1 MGVKITEIVMAA
13 KKSPSITDLANK
25 KVAIDAFNWLYSF
38 LAPIRLGDGSMLT
51 DSTGLSTS
59 HLSGF
64 FFRNIYLLENR
75 IKPVYVFDGK
85 PSELKKETIAK
96 RVEIRVEAKKKA
108 EDAKDVGAVE
118 DARKFSEAST
128 HIEPHMIPDCKRLFE
143 LMGIPYIEAPSE
155 GEAQAAHLVNK
166 NDVYIA
172 VSQDYDC
179 FLFGA
184 RSLLRNLTQQKVR
197 RIRGKEYHI
206 EMEAYD
212 LQEVLKYLGL
222 TREQLV
228 DLGILIGTDFNPGI
242 KGVGQ
247 KTALKYMQEYG
258 SIEKLYEKKPD
269 FAQQLP
275 MEFVGRVRKLF
286 LEPDVTDKYSM
297 EVTPLNPE
305 GLVDFLCKEKNFNKD
320 RINSRIIALQKSL
333 KKAAQHSLDS
343 FFRVG

>member
-1 MGVKITEIVMAA
+1 MGVKITELVSATKRI
-13 KKSPSITDLANK
+13 PSLTELTNK

-38 LAPIRLGDGSMLT
+38 LAPIRLADGSMLQ
-51 DSTGLSTS
+51 DGQGLATS

-85 PSELKKETIAK
+85 PSQLKRETVTK
-96 RVEIRVEAKKKA
+96 RVEIREAARKKSEEAKDEGEL
-108 EDAKDVGAVE
+108 EDAKKYAEAGTHVE
-118 DARKFSEAST
+118 QYM
-128 HIEPHMIPDCKRLFE
+128 IEDCKRLFE

-155 GEAQAAHLVNK
+155 GEAQAAYLVNK
-166 NDVYIA
+166 NAVYTA

-197 RIRGKEYHI
+197 RIRGKDYHV

-212 LQEVLKYLGL
+212 LQTVLKHLGL
-222 TREQLV
+222 SREQLV

-247 KTALKYMQEYG
+247 KTALKYIVEFS
-258 SIEKLYEKKPD
+258 SIENILDKKPD
-269 FAQQLP
+269 LAQHLSIELVKQ
-275 MEFVGRVRKLF
+275 VRKVF
-286 LEPDVTDKYSM
+286 LEPDVTDNYDLAVK
-297 EVTPLNPE
+297 PFNPK
-305 GLVDFLCKEKNFNKD
+305 GLVEFLCKEKSFSED
-320 RINSRIIALQKSL
+320 RVNTRILALQKEL
-333 KKAAQHSLDS
+333 KKASQQSLDS
-343 FFRVG
+343 FFSK

>member
-13 KKSPSITDLANK
+13 KNTPSIADLANK

-38 LAPIRLGDGSMLT
+38 LAPIRLADGSMLQ
-51 DSTGLSTS
+51 DGQGLSTS

-96 RVEIRVEAKKKA
+96 RVEVREEARKKA
-108 EDAKDVGAVE
+108 EDAKDEGEME
-118 DARKFSEAST
+118 DARKYSEAGT
-128 HIEPHMIPDCKRLFE
+128 HIEPHMIPDCKRLFD

-166 NDVYIA
+166 NVVYTA

-184 RSLLRNLTQQKVR
+184 RSLLRNLTQQHTR

-212 LQEVLKYLGL
+212 FQEVLKLLGI

-247 KTALKYMQEYG
+247 KTALKYVVEYK
-258 SIEKLYEKKPD
+258 SIEAMFDKKPD
-269 FAQQLP
+269 LAQHLP
-275 MEFVGRVRKLF
+275 MDLVNRVRKVF
-286 LEPDVTDKYSM
+286 LEPDVTDDYKM
-297 EVTPLNPE
+297 EVKPFDPK
-305 GLVDFLCKEKNFNKD
+305 GLVDFLCKEKAFSPD
-320 RINSRIIALQKSL
+320 RVNSRIAALQKEL
-333 KKAAQHSLDS
+333 KKASQQSLDS
-343 FFRVG
+343 FFSR

>member
-1 MGVKITEIVMAA
+1 MGVKITELVSAT
-13 KKSPSITDLANK
+13 KTTPSITDLANK
-25 KVAIDAFNWLYSF
+25 KIAIDAFNWLYSF
-38 LAPIRLGDGSMLT
+38 LAPIRLADGSMLQ
-51 DSTGLSTS
+51 DSQGLSTS

-96 RVEIRVEAKKKA
+96 RVEVREVARKKA
-108 EDAKDVGAVE
+108 EDAKDEGEME
-118 DARKFSEAST
+118 DARKYSEAST
-128 HIEPHMIPDCKRLFE
+128 HIEPHMIPDCKKLFE

-166 NDVYIA
+166 NEVYTA

-206 EMEAYD
+206 EMEGYD
-212 LQEVLKYLGL
+212 LQVVLKHLGL
-222 TREQLV
+222 SREQLV

-247 KTALKYMQEYG
+247 KTALKYMVEYG
-258 SIEKLYEKKPD
+258 TIEGVLDKKPD
-269 FAQQLP
+269 LAQHLP
-275 MEFVGRVRKLF
+275 MELVKRVRTVF
-286 LEPDVTDKYSM
+286 LEPDVTDDYDLSVK
-297 EVTPLNPE
+297 PFDPK
-305 GLVDFLCKEKNFNKD
+305 GLVDFLCKEKSFSED
-320 RINSRIIALQKSL
+320 RVKTRIIALQKAL
-333 KKAAQHSLDS
+333 KKASQQSLDS
-343 FFRVG
+343 FFRAG

>member
-1 MGVKITEIVMAA
+1 MGVKITEIVMGA
-13 KKSPSITDLANK
+13 KRSPSIADLANK

-38 LAPIRLGDGSMLT
+38 LAPIRLADGSMLK
-51 DSTGLSTS
+51 DSSGLSTS

-96 RVEIRVEAKKKA
+96 RVEIRTEAKKKA
-108 EDAKDVGAVE
+108 EDAKDVGEME
-118 DARKFSEAST
+118 DVRKFSEAST
-128 HIEPHMIPDCKRLFE
+128 HIEPHMIPECKRLFE

-166 NDVYIA
+166 NDVYTA

-197 RIRGKEYHI
+197 RIRGKDYHI
-206 EMEAYD
+206 EMEAYE
-212 LQEVLKYLGL
+212 LQEVLKYLSL

-228 DLGILIGTDFNPGI
+228 DLGIIIGTDFNPGI

-247 KTALKYMQEYG
+247 KTALKYMVEYS
-258 SIEKLYEKKPD
+258 SIENLFDKKPD
-269 FAQQLP
+269 LAQKLP
-275 MEFVGRVRKLF
+275 MDLVSQVRKVF
-286 LEPDVTDKYSM
+286 LKPDVTDTYDIA
-297 EVTPLNPE
+297 VTPFNPK
-305 GLVDFLCKEKNFNKD
+305 GLVEFLCKEKGFNEE
-320 RINSRIIALQKSL
+320 RINSRITILQKAL
-333 KKAAQHSLDS
+333 KKASQQSLDS
-343 FFRVG
+343 FFK